1 MKRLLI
7 ITALILLSMLD
18 KGFAEAPSSNAMAN
32 FQKIG
37 YDALKASTID
47 SIKHDSIGQ
56 DESCPAGG
64 TIIMDRIATSQSSMM
79 NITANVTLQT
89 IAAHPS
95 MKPLITQQNKC
106 GDCRQNNRVSYI
118 NYVRPVAVTSNNI
131 CETYPSELI
140 QVLTQNS
147 AEAEAF
153 TKTTLGGSNSIGK
166 KINANC
172 PSPCAFYIASAQTPT
187 TNGKVQLTMNVQCG
201 PPRSSYFSLTASYTI
216 ESGIIHQWTC
226 DKK

>member
-1 MKRLLI
+1 MKSVV
-7 ITALILLSMLD
+7 ITFLVILGTLHC
-18 KGFAEAPSSNAMAN
+18 FAEAPSSNAMAN
-32 FQKIG
+32 FQKMG
-37 YDALKASTID
+37 YDVLKASTID

-56 DESCPAGG
+56 DDNCPAGG
-64 TIIMDRIATSQSSMM
+64 TSIMDKIATSQSSMV

-89 IAAHPS
+89 IAAHPF
-95 MKPLITQQNKC
+95 MKPLFTQQNKC
-106 GDCRQNNRVSYI
+106 GECRQNNRVSYI
-118 NYVRPVAVTSNNI
+118 NYVKPVAVTPDKK
-131 CETYPSELI
+131 CESYPSELI
-140 QVLTQNS
+140 QVLMQNS

-201 PPRSSYFSLTASYTI
+201 APRSALFALTSAYTI